1 MDIGPGGMQGH
12 RVHRTG
18 QVARHLQ
25 LDCHFVF
32 LSTSVSFLDTFDD
45 SLGCLHQPLL
55 AFGII
60 RRVSEP
66 SGRIAPLRE
75 YSSICRLALD
85 GHIRP

>member
-1 MDIGPGGMQGH
+1 MDIGPGGMWDH

-18 QVARHLQ
+18 QVTWHLQ
-25 LDCHFVF
+25 LDCPF
-32 LSTSVSFLDTFDD
+32 LSFRLPSRFSIRIDY

-55 AFGII
+55 AFRII

-75 YSSICRLALD
+75 LCIDLPARA
-85 GHIRP
+85 